1 MHHVCRMHHAS
12 RTIRGGI
19 SGLILLFACAGGA
32 EAQQAS
38 LSGFVTDESSGR
50 PLELV
55 NVVLRGADGDLRGA
69 TTNRDGL
76 YLLSRIRPGRHELIV
91 SYVGYETFIDTL
103 DFEPG
108 ESKTVNPSLSPSG
121 EELDE
126 VLIETERFGGGARV
140 TAGQQTIRAAD
151 IESVPGLDV
160 SSDLAAYLT
169 AQPGIVSTG
178 DRGGQLF
185 IRGGEPSQNHIQ
197 LDGILLYQPF
207 HILGFYS
214 AFPSDIINRA
224 DVYAGGYGSKFGG
237 RISSVLDISSR
248 SGHTRRFGGS
258 AAASPFLSSLMLEGP
273 LFRDRI
279 SFLAS
284 VRQSNLED
292 GASRYVDDPLPF
304 NFGDAFGKINAVI
317 TENSRASVTA
327 IRTHDRGMLA
337 EDTGGQNPEEIRW
350 KNEAVGLRFLML
362 PRFVSIMADLHISY
376 SRLQTELGDPSEP
389 SRVSEIENTHVAL
402 DATYFGDVIDAE
414 AGTSLRVS
422 QLQSEIGGV
431 YQNIE
436 LRYATVSNWGSYLEF
451 EFDLGNGLRVRP
463 GVRAQFYKVR
473 FNPYLEPRLRIVWE
487 RGIHQVSSALG
498 VYRQEI
504 IGLSDRRDAASVF
517 TVWTNIP
524 QPNPNIPDVRQGR
537 IQRAI
542 HSILGYR
549 ASPTPWLDLS
559 IEGFYKE
566 LDNLFIAE
574 WTAIPQLSTRLQPAS
589 GRSAGADVRLEV
601 RHGPFFGYI
610 NYGLSSTRYTAETD
624 HFKFWFGDDPPTF
637 RPPHDRRH
645 QVNVLA
651 STTLAGFGIN
661 VRWEF
666 GSGLPFSRAVGFDGF
681 ALIDDVEKASEIAG
695 IRRVIYER
703 PYNAVLPTYH
713 RLDVSLERTF
723 SLGPADLTIQ
733 GSVINAYDRRNLFY
747 LDIFT
752 LRRVDQLPLV
762 PSVGVKV
769 EFR

>member
-1 MHHVCRMHHAS
+1 MHCAS
-12 RTIRGGI
+12 RTIRRGI
-19 SGLILLFACAGGA
+19 SGLVLLIVCAGGA
-32 EAQQAS
+32 HAQQAS
-38 LSGFVTDESSGR
+38 LSGFVTNESSGR

-55 NVVLRGADGDLRGA
+55 NVVLRAEDGELRGA

-76 YLLSRIRPGRHELIV
+76 YLLTSITPGRYELLV
-91 SYVGYETFIDTL
+91 SYVGYETFVDTL
-103 DFEPG
+103 YFADG
-108 ESKTVNPSLSPSG
+108 ESKTVNPTLRPSG

-126 VLIETERFGGGARV
+126 VLIETERLGGGVAV

-151 IESVPGLDV
+151 IETVPGPDV
-160 SSDLAAYLT
+160 SGDLAAYLT

-214 AFPSDIINRA
+214 AFPSDIINRV
-224 DVYAGGYGSKFGG
+224 DVYAGGYGSRFGG

-248 SGHTRRFGGS
+248 SGHSRRFGGS
-258 AAASPFLSSLMLEGP
+258 VAASPFLSSVVLEGP
-273 LFRDRI
+273 IFRDRV

-284 VRQSNLED
+284 VRQSNLEE

-317 TENSRASVTA
+317 TENSRASVTG

-337 EDTGGQNPEEIRW
+337 ENTGGQDPEEIRW
-350 KNEAVGLRFLML
+350 QNEGVGLRLLML

-376 SRLQTELGDPSEP
+376 SRLQTELGDPNEP
-389 SRVSEIENTHVAL
+389 SRVSEIKNTHVAL

-414 AGTSLRVS
+414 AGTSLRITEI
-422 QLQSEIGGV
+422 QSEIGGV
-431 YQNIE
+431 YQNID

-451 EFDLGNGLRVRP
+451 EFDLGKGLRIRP

-473 FNPYLEPRLRIVWE
+473 FNPYLEPRLRVVWE
-487 RGIHQVSSALG
+487 RGIHQVSTALG

-524 QPNPNIPDVRQGR
+524 QPNENIPDVRQGR

-559 IEGFYKE
+559 VEAFYKE

-601 RHGPFFGYI
+601 RRGPFFGYI

-624 HFKFWFGDDPPTF
+624 HFRFWFGDDPPTF

-651 STTLAGFGIN
+651 STTLAGFGLN
-661 VRWEF
+661 ARWEF
-666 GSGLPFSRAVGFDGF
+666 GSGLPFSRAIGFDGF
-681 ALIDDVEKASEIAG
+681 ALIDDIEKVSEIAG

-723 SLGPADLTIQ
+723 SLGRADLTIQ
-733 GSVINAYDRRNLFY
+733 GSVINTYDRRNLFY

-762 PSVGVKV
+762 PSLGVKV
-769 EFR
+769 NFR